1 VAIGQTK
8 ILDITIIGCYQ
19 DLIQTLRQK
28 GIYIDERLSLRY
40 HIFLVIPKSITCNP
54 NFNYHYDIPCD
65 ARPARC
71 SMSPNPNP
79 NPNPNPLPWLPPLL
93 LPPPRL
99 RNSSYPKGNSAPLL
113 LAPSVPRPCGDKSSN
128 KKMSHNNVLI
138 FIEEKKRHK
147 LTSNSC
153 AMAQASVEWFSAQA

>member
-1 VAIGQTK
+1 VPCRRHGLCRVADMTPTPCCLLCHKSEGDK
-8 ILDITIIGCYQ
+8 NYYQ
-19 DLIQTLRQK
+19 IVEAMK
-28 GIYIDERLSLRY
+28 Y
-40 HIFLVIPKSITCNP
+40 HSKSITCNP
-54 NFNYHYDIPCD
+54 NFIYHYDIPCD
-65 ARPARC
+65 ACPAHC

-79 NPNPNPLPWLPPLL
+79 NPNPNPLPWLLPLL

-99 RNSSYPKGNSAPLL
+99 RNSSYPEGNSAPLL

-153 AMAQASVEWFSAQA
+153 AMALASVEWFSAQA